1 MVNAGIDTGTMSQEF
16 LAQVISDMGR
26 EMFPDESPTDSTY
39 HVQNGNYR
47 TCGQIVAVSLA
58 QGGPPPCFLEQC
70 AYESMLNSV
79 DMVNIQ
85 EADLTTKEQK
95 LLNDVREDCKN
106 YTDTISEHGYTGIID
121 EEHVDEIIRSLK
133 VSLVNRRILYMKE
146 FFTGMSIYGLAE
158 LVKSNPLVCQPLF
171 VNGNFKEQLA
181 PLLLCL
187 ICVKLHGLRGFF
199 QL

>member
-1 MVNAGIDTGTMSQEF
+1 
-16 LAQVISDMGR
+16 
-26 EMFPDESPTDSTY
+26 
-39 HVQNGNYR
+39 
-47 TCGQIVAVSLA
+47 
-58 QGGPPPCFLEQC
+58 
-70 AYESMLNSV
+70 MLNSV

-158 LVKSNPLVCQPLF
+158 LVKSN
-171 VNGNFKEQLA
+171 
-181 PLLLCL
+181 
-187 ICVKLHGLRGFF
+187 H
-199 QL
+199 